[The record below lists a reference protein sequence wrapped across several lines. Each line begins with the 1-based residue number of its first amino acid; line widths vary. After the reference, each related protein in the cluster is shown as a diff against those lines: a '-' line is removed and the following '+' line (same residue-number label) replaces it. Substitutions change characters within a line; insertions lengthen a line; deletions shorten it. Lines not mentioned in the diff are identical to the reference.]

1 MSNDNED
8 VIAVRVRLIGI
19 FFANHIQENGVG
31 DLFSVRPKAS
41 SIERKRARGW
51 EKVSKNHF
59 LMHFFTIYKHSST

>member
-8 VIAVRVRLIGI
+8 VIVIAVRVRLIGI
-19 FFANHIQENGVG
+19 FFANHIQRREGVG

-51 EKVSKNHF
+51 EKVSKIAF
-59 LMHFFTIYKHSST
+59 